1 MAIRVQ
7 GEEKDQIVVQESE
20 RQLIEGIQSGDREAL
35 RRLYE
40 RFSRFAMGVALRYVP
55 EREDALDVV
64 HDSFVIILTSINSF
78 EYRGEGSL
86 RNWVSKIVS
95 HHAIDWI
102 KKHEQL
108 SFSDQMPDEIEEDE
122 EVAME
127 EVPKDLLNEMI
138 GRLPLRYRVVINL
151 RAFEE
156 LSYKDIA
163 LRLGIS
169 ENTSVT
175 LFSRAKR
182 KLERMMKEYLNS
194 QRK

>member
-64 HDSFVIILTSINSF
+64 HDSFVVILTSINSF

-122 EVAME
+122 EAVIE
-127 EVPKDLLNEMI
+127 DIPKNLLNEMI
-138 GRLPLRYRVVINL
+138 GLLPPRYRVVINL

-156 LSYKDIA
+156 LSHKDIA
-163 LRLGIS
+163 LRLGIN

-182 KLERMMKEYLNS
+182 KLEKMMKEYLNS
-194 QRK
+194 QRI

>member
-7 GEEKDQIVVQESE
+7 DKEKDQIVVQESE

-64 HDSFVIILTSINSF
+64 HDSFVIILTSINSL

-108 SFSDQMPDEIEEDE
+108 SFSDQMLDEIEENE
-122 EVAME
+122 EAVIE
-127 EVPKDLLNEMI
+127 DIPKNLLNEMI

-156 LSYKDIA
+156 LSHKEIA
-163 LRLGIS
+163 LRLGIN

-182 KLERMMKEYLNS
+182 KLEKMMKEYLNS
-194 QRK
+194 QRI

>member
-1 MAIRVQ
+1 M
-7 GEEKDQIVVQESE
+7 QESE
-20 RQLIEGIQSGDREAL
+20 RQLIESIQSGDREAL

-55 EREDALDVV
+55 EREDAIDIV
-64 HDSFVIILTSINSF
+64 HDSFVVILTSINSF

-108 SFSDQMPDEIEEDE
+108 SFSDQIPDEIEENE
-122 EVAME
+122 EAAIE
-127 EVPKDLLNEMI
+127 EVPKNLVNEMI
-138 GRLPLRYRVVINL
+138 GRLPLRYRIVINL

-156 LSYKDIA
+156 LSHKEIA

-169 ENTSVT
+169 ENVSVT

-182 KLERMMKEYLNS
+182 KLAKMMKEYLNS
-194 QRK
+194 QRI

>member
-64 HDSFVIILTSINSF
+64 HDSFVVILTSINSF

-182 KLERMMKEYLNS
+182 KLEKMMKEYLNS
-194 QRK
+194 QRI